1 MTYSCFKPYFPL
13 LLLNVLFL
21 HIDCMSISA
30 YTSER
35 QRIMKS
41 EESDM
46 FGSSLVLNKQEGLIS
61 DLLIKAKRAEIEDSR
76 VNGTVFPPAINFFE
90 SKKLIDSSKVFQII
104 KRMPKG
110 GALHTH
116 GSAITSLDWLVKNVT
131 YRANCY
137 MCHDNQGHLQMHFYD
152 TPPQP
157 SYCQWE
163 SVQHVRERS
172 GNAQLFDQQLIKNIS
187 IIVDDPHSTYV
198 TVNDVWRRF
207 GLYFKIV
214 NGLYRYTPIFKDYL
228 QQALRE
234 FEEDNVQY
242 IEIRATLSPLYELD
256 GSKHDQEHKLLT
268 YRDTVNDYMAA
279 HPDFIGCKLIQSGIR
294 FFKRDDILD
303 DIKSYIKYQQKYSDI
318 IRGFDLIGQEGPGK
332 PLSYYLD
339 DLLYP
344 STLDP
349 PVSVPYFFHAGETD
363 WEGSQVDLNLVDAV
377 LLNTSR
383 IGHGFALYKHPEVM
397 KMIKKKDIAIEV
409 NPISNQVLKLVE
421 DLRNHGA
428 ITLFANDY
436 PLVVSSDD
444 PAAWGALPLSH
455 DFYMTYMAMTRED
468 AGLEVLK
475 QLAINSIQYSAM
487 TSSEK
492 MEAMK
497 KWERKWNEFIMEI
510 LRQHS
515 HDGQLIG

>member
-1 MTYSCFKPYFPL
+1 MSPDG
-13 LLLNVLFL
+13 VLFWCFTTYG
-21 HIDCMSISA
+21 HFDASC
-30 YTSER
+30 
-35 QRIMKS
+35 
-41 EESDM
+41 
-46 FGSSLVLNKQEGLIS
+46 
-61 DLLIKAKRAEIEDSR
+61 
-76 VNGTVFPPAINFFE
+76 PIN
-90 SKKLIDSSKVFQII
+90 
-104 KRMPKG
+104 G

-116 GSAITSLDWLVKNVT
+116 GSAITSLDWLVRNVT
-131 YRANCY
+131 YRSNCY
-137 MCHDNQGHLQMHFYD
+137 MCYDKYGHLQMHFYD
-152 TPPQP
+152 TPPKN

-163 SVQHVRERS
+163 SVKHVRERS
-172 GNAQLFDQQLIKNIS
+172 GNAHLFDQQLIRNIS
-187 IIVDDPHSTYV
+187 IIVDDPDSTYV
-198 TVNDVWRRF
+198 TVNDVWHKF
-207 GLYFKIV
+207 SLYFKVV

-242 IEIRATLSPLYELD
+242 IEIRATLSPLYELN
-256 GSKHDQEHKLLT
+256 GTKHDQEHKLQA
-268 YRDTVNDYMAA
+268 YRDTINDYMTT

-294 FFKRDDILD
+294 FYKKVDILD
-303 DIKSYIKYQQKYSDI
+303 DIKSYIKYQQNYSDI
-318 IRGFDLIGQEGPGK
+318 VRGFDLIGQEGPGN

-344 STLDP
+344 STLNP

-377 LLNTSR
+377 LLNTTR
-383 IGHGFALYKHPEVM
+383 IGHGFALHKHPRVM
-397 KMIKKKDIAIEV
+397 KMIKQKDIPIEV

-428 ITLFANDY
+428 VALFADGY

-455 DFYMTYMAMTRED
+455 DFYMAYMAMTRED

-487 TSSEK
+487 TSDEK

-497 KWERKWNEFIMEI
+497 KWEKMWTEFIIET
-510 LRQHS
+510 LRRYVRG
-515 HDGQLIG
+515 GQVIG